1 MGWER
6 KQQVHRHAQLQARHL
21 EQSCPKVR
29 GSHNASGA
37 DVVQG
42 TRSTTT
48 SARQSCQAEPL
59 CKGHAVP
66 PRVRDSLVKLNHCA
80 RDTQYGLGPRALL
93 PLLLPHTADH

>member
-1 MGWER
+1 MMGWER

-59 CKGHAVP
+59 CKGTQAV
-66 PRVRDSLVKLNHCA
+66 
-80 RDTQYGLGPRALL
+80 
-93 PLLLPHTADH
+93 